1 MITFLGLGDKVFREA
16 YMYVVVYP
24 RLIIRLWFFMSH
36 KAQGEGSFRSVSIY
50 QLSSVLCRIVIY
62 YRWYS
67 TIVSVNIIFN
77 IWSKQNTWDTN
88 VEEHYQHQSLEMQK
102 ALLLTEIGK
111 PLSLGTRPIPTPGPG
126 QVLVKLTATQSS

>member
-50 QLSSVLCRIVIY
+50 QLSSVLCRVVIY
-62 YRWYS
+62 YRGCS
-67 TIVSVNIIFN
+67 TVRTVVN
-77 IWSKQNTWDTN
+77 KQEFLNLN
-88 VEEHYQHQSLEMQK
+88 
-102 ALLLTEIGK
+102 
-111 PLSLGTRPIPTPGPG
+111 
-126 QVLVKLTATQSS
+126 